1 MADTFNYRDYLKNN
15 PLLTENKTTIKK
27 RDLLQMINEE
37 IQEAKKKKKDEEET
51 PTEEAPTEEVPT
63 EAPTEEAPAND
74 FSMDM
79 GGEPSAE
86 AKDVKSIQGA
96 LKTAYDEALKLQ
108 DDKLVTQIANTIT
121 YFTKNHILRPEDTNQ

>member
-15 PLLTENKTTIKK
+15 PLLTENQKSITKK
-27 RDLLQMINEE
+27 DLLQMINEE

-51 PTEEAPTEEVPT
+51 PTEETPT
-63 EAPTEEAPAND
+63 EAPTEEAPATD
-74 FSMDM
+74 FSANM
-79 GGEPSAE
+79 GGETSAE

>member
-51 PTEEAPTEEVPT
+51 PTEEVPTEETPIET
-63 EAPTEEAPAND
+63 PTEEAPTTD
-74 FSMDM
+74 FSADM
-79 GGEPSAE
+79 GAEPSAE

-121 YFTKNHILRPEDTNQ
+121 YFTKNHILRPEETNQ